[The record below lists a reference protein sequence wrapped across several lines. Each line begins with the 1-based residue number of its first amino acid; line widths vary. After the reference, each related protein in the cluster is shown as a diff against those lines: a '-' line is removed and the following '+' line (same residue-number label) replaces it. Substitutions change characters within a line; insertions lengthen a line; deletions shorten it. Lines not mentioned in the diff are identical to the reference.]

1 MEKADSVDPK
11 KVGAVMPDVTFTS
24 FYGGKIGFYG
34 MGTYGAKQ
42 QMQLPV
48 IITEITDGKLV
59 EKSRIEASGD

>member
-1 MEKADSVDPK
+1 
-11 KVGAVMPDVTFTS
+11 MPDVTFTS

-59 EKSRIEASGD
+59 EKSRIEASGN